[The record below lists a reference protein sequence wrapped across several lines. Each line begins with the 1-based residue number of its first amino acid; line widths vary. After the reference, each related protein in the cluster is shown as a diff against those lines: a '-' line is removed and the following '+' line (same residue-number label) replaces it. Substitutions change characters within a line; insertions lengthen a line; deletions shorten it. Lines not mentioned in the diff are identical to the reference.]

1 MLIWKDQALADRDTI
16 LGYIAQDNPVAAIEI
31 DERIEQ
37 RGEQLLDKPN
47 LGRRG
52 RVDGTR
58 ELVAHPSYMLIYHVD
73 AAGDIIVLR
82 VLHTAQHWPDAQGN
96 N

>member
-1 MLIWKDQALADRDTI
+1 MLIWKAQALADRDTI
-16 LGYIAQDNPVAAIEI
+16 LDYIAQDNLAAAEAL

-37 RGEQLLDKPN
+37 RAEQLLDKPS

-58 ELVAHPSYMLIYHVD
+58 ELVAHPSYLLVYRVD
-73 AAGDIIVLR
+73 DAGDIVVLR
-82 VLHTAQHWPDAQGN
+82 VLHTAQHWPI
-96 N
+96 